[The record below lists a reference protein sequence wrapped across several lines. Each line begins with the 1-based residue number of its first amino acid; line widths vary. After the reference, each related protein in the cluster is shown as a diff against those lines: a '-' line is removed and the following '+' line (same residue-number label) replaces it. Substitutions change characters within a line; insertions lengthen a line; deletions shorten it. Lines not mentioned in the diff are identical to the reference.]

1 MDKEPKLRQKLT
13 ALFESQ
19 GLAVLATHQDD
30 TIHGSLVAFIVAEDL
45 RELVFATGRS
55 TRKYAHLNANPN
67 VALVVDNRTN
77 QEIDFQQAIAV
88 TITGAAAEITGD
100 DRESWLHLYLKK
112 HPGLEAFATSPTC
125 ALVRVR
131 VSKYSLVERFQNVTE
146 LRMEPCDI

>member
-1 MDKEPKLRQKLT
+1 MDKEPKVREKLAT
-13 ALFESQ
+13 LFESQ

-30 TIHGSLVAFIVAEDL
+30 TIHGSLVAIVVAVDL

-55 TRKYAHLNANPN
+55 TRKYAHLISNPN

-77 QEIDFQQAIAV
+77 QEADFQQAIAV
-88 TITGAAAEITGD
+88 TIMGDAAEITGEE
-100 DRESWLHLYLKK
+100 RKSWIRLYLKK
-112 HPGLEAFATSPTC
+112 HPGLKDFVMSPTC

-146 LRMEPCDI
+146 LRMEPCDT